1 MGGDRF
7 GSYAAFEIQMLS
19 PSAIKLQ
26 GDFRIFKF
34 ASAIRQQ
41 KFADDSAKTF
51 VYYVHDGFS
60 MPRHFAKSYDLVF

>member
-34 ASAIRQQ
+34 ASAICWQ
-41 KFADDSAKTF
+41 KRIAKDSAETF
-51 VYYVHDGFS
+51 VFKPTMAPACLS
-60 MPRHFAKSYDLVF
+60 ILS